1 MVVVDTEQGEDLVDI
16 LTYALVTLKD
26 DPSIEQ
32 MGIIFVN
39 GRPVLLKSEWLK
51 NDDDADLIIRV

>member
-39 GRPVLLKSEWLK
+39 GRPVLLKSEWLE